1 MRCEEIMKADVEC
14 LPPSATVH
22 VAAKRMRDA
31 KVGFLPV
38 CDAHGTV
45 LGVVTDRDITI
56 RLVAEGLAFE
66 TPVERIMTNEVVSC
80 APRDDLRKAQR
91 IMGENR
97 VGRILCIDEIGR
109 LCGVI
114 SLSDIA
120 MHEESGIAAQ
130 TMRQVSEREVRTVTG
145 SRS

>member
-14 LPPSATVH
+14 LSPSASVH
-22 VAAKRMRDA
+22 TAAKRMRDA

-45 LGVVTDRDITI
+45 LGVITDRDITI
-56 RLVAEGLAFE
+56 RLVAEGLEAE
-66 TPVERIMTNEVVSC
+66 TPIEQIMTREVVSC
-80 APRDDLRKAQR
+80 GPKEDLRKAQR

-97 VGRILCIDEIGR
+97 VGRILCIDETGR
-109 LCGVI
+109 LSGVI

-120 MHEESGIAAQ
+120 IHEESGIAAQ

-145 SRS
+145 SRI